1 MAFVLEDAHVHAAT
15 PSVAKAKAKNFPEC
29 LGSTPF
35 KSGEMT
41 LTQDA
46 FSGFDPFSDGHSKQ
60 SSTKGL
66 TESDKS
72 MIPETNV
79 VSEYEFRPAAS
90 CVLIGSNDALKG
102 KNLGSQIDK
111 YNIIMR
117 LNKASSKGLEQD
129 VGSLTTIRLTS
140 FNNAVYRE
148 PDDGAV
154 VSTWCHRPPC
164 KKQELLKLLGTKN
177 IPDSGWRPTA
187 LGNKQLGKNAK
198 EKRRVELL
206 KQLGLFEHAE
216 VPSLEYTGA
225 VMLMH
230 MCQKVKLLGVA
241 LTPSADAA
249 GTFSKGKEV
258 PGSGAKGGE
267 NRIREMKPAT
277 SKKAAVSS
285 EEEASFTPMTTA
297 ERNVAPAP
305 LAAGMGA
312 GVPLRAAPKKG
323 SPARAAVL
331 GQKWSKSPSHANS
344 YNGRRRLLGGNLGR
358 KLLVAKGKST
368 TEGKY
373 ESKCLFQMQAN
384 DLLVS
389 EAMPT
394 LSTKLQ
400 KKRPEYSSEQ
410 AQSEPAAEETAEQA
424 EVEETE
430 VQAEVEERAEQ
441 EEVPEEQAEV
451 LTEASFTMSKGK
463 KAGAG
468 KATMVKKTATA
479 KKPVEKASS
488 KKTLPSLHQQAAA
501 QAKDGVT
508 APPQVYEVRNMLH
521 MDAPQALANEDSTAE
536 GTEGEEGEEGEGMPA
551 HKQHHESLAEQAEK
565 KRLKKANKL
574 LGIPKVSEPSSEDGQ
589 ALTSA
594 NPAK

>member
-1 MAFVLEDAHVHAAT
+1 MAM
-15 PSVAKAKAKNFPEC
+15 
-29 LGSTPF
+29 
-35 KSGEMT
+35 MT
-41 LTQDA
+41 LMAMMSPVAMIDVA
-46 FSGFDPFSDGHSKQ
+46 YGSAREKVKQ
-60 SSTKGL
+60 
-66 TESDKS
+66 
-72 MIPETNV
+72 
-79 VSEYEFRPAAS
+79 
-90 CVLIGSNDALKG
+90 
-102 KNLGSQIDK
+102 
-111 YNIIMR
+111 
-117 LNKASSKGLEQD
+117 
-129 VGSLTTIRLTS
+129 
-140 FNNAVYRE
+140 
-148 PDDGAV
+148 
-154 VSTWCHRPPC
+154 
-164 KKQELLKLLGTKN
+164 
-177 IPDSGWRPTA
+177 
-187 LGNKQLGKNAK
+187 
-198 EKRRVELL
+198 
-206 KQLGLFEHAE
+206 

-277 SKKAAVSS
+277 SKKVWSMPTKASEVKAPNARSGGTAKSFASLSPAATTSAPGASKAAVSS

-394 LSTKLQ
+394 LSTKQGGQAGSLEERFAQLQ

-501 QAKDGVT
+501 QAKDGV
-508 APPQVYEVRNMLH
+508 YEVRNMLH

-536 GTEGEEGEEGEGMPA
+536 GTEGEEGEEGASRSCAMLFPARGLPVLCDALPREGPPGLDSGWRPTALGNKQLGKNAKEKRRVELLKQLGLFEHAEA

-594 NPAK
+594 NPAKVVAEAEWADESIEKPMSDGTVGSREEPTTSKSTSQVSSRSTGIKMKNKEPKPTPKPARVPDENNEHVVYSHLD